1 MISLDTEEAC
11 DKRLTLAH
19 DKNRKE
25 TRNRRELRQPN
36 KVNTI
41 ISGENLKAFFLRSG
55 RKQGCLFSPLL
66 FNNVQDTNEYILK
79 TETYLQI

>member
-1 MISLDTEEAC
+1 MTISRDTEKNLKISTLFL
-11 DKRLTLAH
+11 DKKTQM
-19 DKNRKE
+19 
-25 TRNRRELRQPN
+25 RNRRELRQPN

>member
-1 MISLDTEEAC
+1 MTISRDTEKNLKISTLFL
-11 DKRLTLAH
+11 DKKTQ
-19 DKNRKE
+19 

>member
-1 MISLDTEEAC
+1 MIISRDTEKNLKISTLFL
-11 DKRLTLAH
+11 DKKTQM
-19 DKNRKE
+19 
-25 TRNRRELRQPN
+25 RNRRELRQPN

>member
-1 MISLDTEEAC
+1 MTISRDTEKNLKISTLVL
-11 DKRLTLAH
+11 DKKTQM
-19 DKNRKE
+19 
-25 TRNRRELRQPN
+25 RNRRELRQPN